1 MTEQLRQAMAVAGP
15 EAVQEARLA
24 LLAAGD
30 AAFADRSPRCL
41 LYAGLATA
49 TADRRGLAGD
59 DEDWPDP
66 LLIAAVETAEYR
78 KPGTT
83 TLVGFE
89 LDQVWIANDDRL
101 VYALA
106 VDLIMA
112 SVQSWIIIDRALA
125 ELETFSD
132 LGDWLEG

>member
-1 MTEQLRQAMAVAGP
+1 MTEQLRRAMVAVGP
-15 EAVQEARLA
+15 EAVQRTRAL

-66 LLIAAVETAEYR
+66 LLIAAVETAEHQ

-106 VDLIMA
+106 VELIAA
-112 SVQSWIIIDRALA
+112 SVQSWIILDRALA
-125 ELETFSD
+125 ELEDFND
-132 LGDWLEG
+132 LGDWEG